1 MRIEPEVLR
10 RTYSEPL
17 ALAGLAVDLI
27 PVYAVLVL
35 GWDAAA
41 LVFLYWLENL
51 VIGALTLARMTA
63 VAAGKGAASLAGMVF
78 VGPFF
83 AFHYG
88 LFCFVHG
95 QFLNSFADLSEQT
108 AAGFPGPLDLV
119 AGALAAGPGMAAL
132 LGIIIAWQAWAF
144 IADFIGRGSYRKGN
158 VAEEMS
164 GPYGRIILLHIALF
178 AGFAAL
184 LALGQPMLG
193 VLGLIALRTLYGVAM
208 AVRRRLRLER
218 EVGQID
224 ALPELGE
231 T

>member
-10 RTYSEPL
+10 RTYYEPL
-17 ALAGLAVDLI
+17 ALAGLIVDLI
-27 PVYAVLVL
+27 PVYAVLFL
-35 GWDAAA
+35 GWGAVP

-51 VIGALTLARMTA
+51 VIGAVTLARMTA
-63 VAAGKGAASLAGMVF
+63 VAAGKGLANLVGMAF
-78 VGPFF
+78 LGPFF
-83 AFHYG
+83 VVHYG

-95 QFLNSFADLSEQT
+95 QFLNSFADLSAQT
-108 AAGFPGPLDLV
+108 SAGFLSPFELV
-119 AGALAAGPGMAAL
+119 AGALASGPGMPGL
-132 LGIIIAWQAWAF
+132 VSVIIAWQAWAF
-144 IADFIGRGSYRKGN
+144 FSDFIRRGGYRQGE
-158 VAEEMS
+158 VADEM
-164 GPYGRIILLHIALF
+164 GAPYGRIVLLHIALF

-193 VLGLIALRTLYGVAM
+193 VLGLIVLRVVFGMVM

-218 EVGQID
+218 EGDKID